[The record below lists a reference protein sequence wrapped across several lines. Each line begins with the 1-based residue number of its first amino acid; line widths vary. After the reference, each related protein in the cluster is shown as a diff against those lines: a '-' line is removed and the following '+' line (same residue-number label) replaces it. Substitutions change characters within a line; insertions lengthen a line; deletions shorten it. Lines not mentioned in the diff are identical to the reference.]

1 MMRYSLYALILC
13 LSLAKGASAMKP
25 PQKMH
30 FADTSK
36 TNVHVRHVVAG
47 TALIGLGSVGLT
59 DYYHRNVNMPLRDY
73 LAELRQND
81 FYHADDYIQYLPAVS
96 TMLLNLLPRYRS
108 GWQDKLLLL
117 STAVL
122 AETAIVNIT
131 KYSVGSLRPDN
142 SNRSSFPSGHTAT
155 AFMGAELVRMEYGP
169 WWGTAAYLTAAGV
182 GFLRMYNNR
191 HWSND
196 VLAGAGAGILCARIA
211 YWLLPWEQKQLG
223 KISFLPYFAP
233 YAEGGMAS
241 GIALNYKF

>member
-1 MMRYSLYALILC
+1 MRYSLYALILC
-13 LSLAKGASAMKP
+13 LSLAKSASAMKP
-25 PQKMH
+25 LQKMY

-47 TALIGLGSVGLT
+47 TALIGLGAVGLT

-131 KYSVGSLRPDN
+131 NYSVGSLRPDN

-169 WWGTAAYLTAAGV
+169 WWGTAAYLTA
-182 GFLRMYNNR
+182 
-191 HWSND
+191 
-196 VLAGAGAGILCARIA
+196 GAGILCARIA

-233 YAEGGMAS
+233 YAEGGIAS